1 MNSEFT
7 VAVHCLVF
15 LAYLPDRM
23 ASSELIARN
32 VSTNPTRIRKVMSL
46 LRTHGFVKTKEG
58 VGGGYLLSCEPDKVT
73 LGQIYR
79 AISTGNLKPHW
90 CSGNQEDA
98 CLVSA
103 NMEHVMDDIFTE
115 AETHYELCLDRT
127 TIQSVLDK
135 VKKCKHV

>member
-15 LAYLPDRM
+15 LAYLPDHM

-46 LRTHGFVKTKEG
+46 LRTHGFVNTKEG

-79 AISTGNLKPHW
+79 AISTGTLKPHW

-98 CLVSA
+98 CLVSS
-103 NMEHVMDDIFTE
+103 NMKHVMDDIFTE
-115 AETHYELCLDRT
+115 AETHYEQCLERT
-127 TIQSVLDK
+127 TIQALLDK
-135 VKKCKHV
+135 VKKCKQV

>member
-15 LAYLPDRM
+15 LAYLPDHM

-58 VGGGYLLSCEPDKVT
+58 IGGGYLLSCEPDEVT
-73 LGQIYR
+73 LGQVYR
-79 AISTGNLKPHW
+79 AISTGTLKPHW

-115 AETHYELCLDRT
+115 AETHYEQCLERT
-127 TIQSVLDK
+127 TIQSVLDRL
-135 VKKCKHV
+135 KKCKQV